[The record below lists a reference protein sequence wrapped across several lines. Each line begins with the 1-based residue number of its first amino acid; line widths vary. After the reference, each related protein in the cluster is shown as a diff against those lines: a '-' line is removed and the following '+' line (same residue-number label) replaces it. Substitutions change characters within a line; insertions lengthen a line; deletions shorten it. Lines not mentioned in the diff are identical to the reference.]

1 MRGAR
6 LVFAGYALY
15 AAAHRALEFGALA
28 REGVDVD
35 GQVVSTRSFARGRAG
50 ALKHQVTYEYR
61 DGTGRVHRRT
71 TRSKWIGGRR
81 RLAGVGATVVALT
94 ALALS
99 VPAGPAQARPVRVEQ
114 GHPAW
119 WLEITR
125 AWDRFYSLRS
135 YRARVDGPRGETM
148 MWEVVRRGT
157 SAQADDLRMAWK
169 SPDGK
174 YRQETVAKAFELWH
188 VTWIPKT
195 SDPRKIRATEE
206 QLERLGGALVRSAGG
221 GRAGVWTLSS
231 HHVLCVQVP
240 RPVVITAP
248 DSEVRRLLR
257 GAPEAVRV
265 SRRQGTHMGPDRVMR
280 SVTVYEY
287 HLKQPRE
294 GWTMPQTIAVDD
306 RTGFLVQATA
316 WVARGVR
323 GPGGLPGGSP
333 FGLPPGGF
341 GLPAGRVPPAGTDW
355 RPELVAFEYYDH
367 NAPFAITVPPEGC
380 R

>member
-1 MRGAR
+1 
-6 LVFAGYALY
+6 VFAGYALY

-61 DGTGRVHRRT
+61 DGTGRVHHRT

-316 WVARGVR
+316 WVARGV
-323 GPGGLPGGSP
+323 
-333 FGLPPGGF
+333 
-341 GLPAGRVPPAGTDW
+341 
-355 RPELVAFEYYDH
+355 
-367 NAPFAITVPPEGC
+367 
-380 R
+380 